1 MKPMTAKVL
10 LSLLV
15 AGYFCWAAVGQAAA
29 QGRWTTLP
37 YLMPINPIHM
47 ALMNNGQVLIVA
59 GSGYDATVTN
69 FEAAVWDPRTGT
81 ISRQPLGWD
90 MFINGTAGLPDGRV
104 LLHGGNPHDSP
115 PRGCRA

>member
-1 MKPMTAKVL
+1 MKPKTAKVL

-69 FEAAVWDPRTGT
+69 FAAAVWDPRT
-81 ISRQPLGWD
+81 
-90 MFINGTAGLPDGRV
+90 
-104 LLHGGNPHDSP
+104 
-115 PRGCRA
+115 